1 MLKSVFCKFFSPKNL
16 EICDC
21 FTITSKIIYNFVP
34 NQSVN
39 SNIAMKKELFDALKA
54 KFPGVSDNIL
64 GRIANKLAKTV
75 TTAEQV
81 KTAVE
86 GVTIQQV
93 IESYGDSRATEA
105 SETAR
110 ENAVKDYETRYGLK
124 DGVKTTTTN
133 TGGEPSGNGNGGATT
148 TNPTTGGNDEIPAWA
163 QKLFDRLDAQDKAR
177 ATETRTQQLNA
188 VIGKLPEQLRKAYER
203 LPIDKYSEEEFTTLL
218 GEVTTEVEGIAD
230 DTAAR
235 GGVFGKPS
243 ANTGRQTT
251 TELSDAKKAAIS
263 RREGIPSADGQPF

>member
-1 MLKSVFCKFFSPKNL
+1 
-16 EICDC
+16 
-21 FTITSKIIYNFVP
+21 
-34 NQSVN
+34 
-39 SNIAMKKELFDALKA
+39 MKKELLDALKA

-64 GRIANKLAKTV
+64 GRIATKLAKTV

-124 DGVKTTTTN
+124 DGVKTGSSSTTT
-133 TGGEPSGNGNGGATT
+133 TGGEQSTGSGAT
-148 TNPTTGGNDEIPAWA
+148 NPSTGGNEQIPAWA

-188 VIGKLPEQLRKAYER
+188 VIGKLPEQMRKAYVR
-203 LPIDKYSEEEFTTLL
+203 IPVDKYSEEEFSKLL
-218 GEVTTEVEGIAD
+218 GEITTEVEGIAD
-230 DTAAR
+230 ETAAQ
-235 GGVFGKPS
+235 GGAFGKPS
-243 ANTGRQTT
+243 ANTGGSTK
-251 TELSDAKKAAIS
+251 TELSEAQIAAIS
-263 RREGIPSADGQPF
+263 RREGSVSADKQPF

>member
-1 MLKSVFCKFFSPKNL
+1 
-16 EICDC
+16 
-21 FTITSKIIYNFVP
+21 
-34 NQSVN
+34 
-39 SNIAMKKELFDALKA
+39 MKKELLDALKA

-64 GRIANKLAKTV
+64 GRIANKLAKTA

-124 DGVKTTTTN
+124 DGVKTTTTS
-133 TGGEPSGNGNGGATT
+133 TGGEQSGNGQGGATT
-148 TNPTTGGNDEIPAWA
+148 TTAGGNEEMPAWA
-163 QKLFDRLDAQDKAR
+163 KTIMDRLEAQDKAR

-188 VIGKLPEQLRKAYER
+188 VISKLPENLRKAYER
-203 LPIDKYSEEEFTTLL
+203 LPVDKYSEEEFSKLL

-230 DTAAR
+230 ETAAQ

-243 ANTGRQTT
+243 ANNGGTT
-251 TELSDAKKAAIS
+251 KTELSDAQKAAIS
-263 RREGIPSADGQPF
+263 RREGSVAADGQPF